1 MSRFKFGLVLGIVI
15 GWLVTSGKGAE
26 LLEQARRRAQAAR
39 ADAKVAP
46 ADADGVYDFAVRAAA
61 Q

>member
-1 MSRFKFGLVLGIVI
+1 MSRFKFGLVLGLVI

-39 ADAKVAP
+39 ADAKLAP
-46 ADADGVYDFAVRAAA
+46 TDADGVYDFAVRAAA

>member
-1 MSRFKFGLVLGIVI
+1 MSRFKFGLVLGFVA
-15 GWLVTSGKGAE
+15 GWLVATGKAKE
-26 LLEQARRRAQAAR
+26 LLEQARQKISER
-39 ADAKVAP
+39 DATNPPV

>member
-1 MSRFKFGLVLGIVI
+1 MTRFKFGLVLGLVI

-26 LLEQARRRAQAAR
+26 LLDQARRRSRSGLEGDAATT
-39 ADAKVAP
+39 DT
-46 ADADGVYDFAVRAAA
+46 DGVYDFAVRAAA